1 MAKLNF
7 EAENSLHATHGLHA
21 FAAKCPPQLVKY
33 GISRYSSPGE
43 TVLDTMMG
51 SGTTLVEARLM
62 GRNGIGYDLD
72 PLARLIASVKA
83 RPLSDENIGAVFDQ
97 VLRRAKSDLDAI
109 RGRHAS
115 AAAAARG
122 TPPDFPR
129 RDFWFDEN
137 VCIALAL
144 ISYHIDQAGGSNAVR
159 NFLWVAFS
167 SLILSKT
174 SVANARDIVHSRP
187 HRYQHPKR
195 PDVIERFAFRV
206 KRMRA
211 QMCEFRTGC
220 SKAGAAHISA
230 RCGDARRLGLR
241 EETADLFFTSPPYV
255 TALDY
260 PRAHW
265 LAVAWMEK
273 PLRIT
278 PEGYGEL
285 AARYIGS
292 ERGPMKGDFE
302 IDEALGGFRT
312 AKSVLT
318 DLAQTSPRQ
327 AKLAQ
332 RYFLDMV
339 RALKTGTRVLKTG
352 RHAILVVCPSHIR
365 KVYVPTHRVLV
376 EIGRA
381 VGLRLKRR
389 HERTISERRRV
400 LPYLPEDFGS
410 RMSTE
415 YVLVF
420 QKSKET

>member
-7 EAENSLHATHGLHA
+7 DTANSLHTTHGLHA

-33 GISRYSSPGE
+33 GISQYSKPGE

-72 PLARLIASVKA
+72 PLARLIASVKS
-83 RPLSDENIGAVFDQ
+83 RPLRDETIEAAFDQ
-97 VLRRAKSDLDAI
+97 VLRRAKADLKAI
-109 RGRHAS
+109 RAGGASS
-115 AAAAARG
+115 AATARA
-122 TPPDFPR
+122 TPPEFPR
-129 RDFWFDEN
+129 RDFWFNED
-137 VCIALAL
+137 VCVALAL
-144 ISYHIDQAGGSNAVR
+144 ISCHIDRADASNGVR

-187 HRYQHPKR
+187 HRYEHPKP
-195 PDVIERFAFRV
+195 PDVIERFALRV

-211 QMCEFRTGC
+211 QMCEFRTEC
-220 SKAGAAHISA
+220 SEAPAARISA
-230 RCGDARRLGLR
+230 RCGDARRLGMR

-265 LAVAWMEK
+265 LAVAWMQK
-273 PLRIT
+273 ALGIT
-278 PEGYGEL
+278 PEQYGEL
-285 AARYIGS
+285 AQRYIGS
-292 ERGPMKGDFE
+292 ERGAMKGDFKVDRA
-302 IDEALGGFRT
+302 IGRFASASD
-312 AKSVLT
+312 VLRR
-318 DLAQTSPRQ
+318 LAETSPRQ

-332 RYFLDMV
+332 RYFQDMA

-365 KVYVPTHRVLV
+365 KVHVPTHEVLV
-376 EIGRA
+376 EIGRS

-389 HERTISERRRV
+389 HVRTISERRRV